1 MEDAAYVAQGPEREK
16 TPLSSDIE
24 DAAYVADGSEPEK
37 TPRSSN
43 TVTRPTTA
51 DNPKISASTEDSKK
65 SFNFYALARKLG
77 IKKEYL
83 RT

>member
-1 MEDAAYVAQGPEREK
+1 M
-16 TPLSSDIE
+16 E
-24 DAAYVADGSEPEK
+24 DAAYVADGPEPEK
-37 TPRSSN
+37 TPLSSN

-51 DNPKISASTEDSKK
+51 DNPKISASTEDSEK
-65 SFNFYALARKLG
+65 SFIVYARKLG